1 MEMEHVVTEEAAE
14 PEQGDSADE
23 QGSDK
28 ASVQVWTAANKN
40 TAGNEPGLEPGIER
54 GIDKVAEESAVALVY
69 NGLSHAVMMVSPHK
83 LKEFAM
89 GFSLTEGIISSLEDV
104 YDLQVTRTDLGDEVE
119 ITLSTQRFARLKDK
133 RRSLTGR
140 TGCGI
145 CGAESLQQIRLPVT
159 PLDSELVVSH
169 AAVQRATRAL
179 DANQPLQQLTGA
191 VHGAAWC
198 QPDGA
203 IQFVCEDVGRHN
215 ALDKLIGRLF
225 QEGMLGSPGFLLISS
240 RASYEIVQKAAMAK
254 IAIVVAVSAPTTMA
268 LDVAHDAGITLVG
281 FSRIGRHVVYT
292 NSQRLSQA

>member
-14 PEQGDSADE
+14 PEQEDSAEE
-23 QGSDK
+23 QGIAA
-28 ASVQVWTAANKN
+28 ASVQVWTAAGSNAVGK
-40 TAGNEPGLEPGIER
+40 EPGLEP

-69 NGLSHAVMMVSPHK
+69 NGLSHAVMMVSPTE
-83 LKEFAM
+83 LREFAV
-89 GFSLTEGIISSLEDV
+89 GFSFTEGIISSLEDV
-104 YDLQVTRTDLGDEVE
+104 YDLQVTRTDLGVEVE
-119 ITLSTQRFARLKDK
+119 IALSTQRFALLKDK

-145 CGAESLQQIRLPVT
+145 CGAESLQQIRLPVA

-169 AAVQRATRAL
+169 AAIQRATRAL
-179 DANQPLQQLTGA
+179 DARQPLQQLTGA

-198 QPDGA
+198 LPGGE

-215 ALDKLIGRLF
+215 ALDKLVGKLC
-225 QEGMLGSPGFLLISS
+225 QKGMLGSPGFLLISS

-281 FSRIGRHVVYT
+281 FSRIGRHVAYT